1 MRKGWA
7 QKIWLT
13 PLFFTTGATAIFLCA
28 FGFSF
33 PMLFR
38 LGQVVAAM
46 LVVLSAADA
55 VILFSKNVKLKGKR
69 ELPKILGL
77 ADDTEVK
84 ILFELS
90 SPMPLQATIIDE
102 LPDQLQKRNFRIE
115 KTLEPGRNT
124 TMYKMRPIDRGIYK
138 FGTLNV
144 LLEGPLHFIKRRI
157 SLPLEREIAV
167 YPSIKQMHDTEL
179 LAFSRMASPMGHK
192 RHKRIGQSYEFEQ
205 ISPFTEGD
213 DYRSINWKA
222 TGKTRELMV
231 NHYQDERSQNLYCVI
246 SKGRAMK
253 MAFRNVT
260 YLDYA
265 INATLAISNVALKKY
280 DNVGLITFSNKI
292 GTALRAENRSGQIRK
307 ILDSLYHEKERTL
320 EPDFE
325 LLFKSVNRLARNRSL
340 ILLFAN
346 FETKHTA
353 DRALPLLKKIS
364 RKHLL
369 VMVLFKDSEL
379 MDKADQP
386 KESVEDVYRVT
397 LAAKQASEREEIANK
412 LRKQGIQTISCEPE
426 QLSVEVINKYME
438 LKSRGII

>member
-1 MRKGWA
+1 MKKGRA
-7 QKIWLT
+7 QKLWLT
-13 PLFFTTGATAIFLCA
+13 PLFFTTGITAIFLCA

-38 LGQVVAAM
+38 LGQVVAAI

-55 VILFSKNVKLKGKR
+55 IILFGNNVTLKGKR

-84 ILFELS
+84 LVLDLR

-102 LPDQLQKRNFRIE
+102 LPYQLQERKFRIE
-115 KTLEPGRNT
+115 TTLEAGKNT
-124 TMYKMRPIDRGIYK
+124 AAYKLRPIDRGIYK

-144 LLEGPLHFIKRRI
+144 LLEGPLHFVKRRVA
-157 SLPLEREIAV
+157 LPLSNEIAV
-167 YPSIKQMHDTEL
+167 YPSIKQMHETEL
-179 LAFSRMASPMGHK
+179 LAFSRMASPAGQK
-192 RHKRIGQSYEFEQ
+192 RYKRIGQSYEFEQ

-253 MAFRNVT
+253 MAFRHVT

-307 ILDSLYHEKERTL
+307 ILDSLYHEKERSL

-353 DRALPLLKKIS
+353 DRALPLLKKMS

-379 MDKADQP
+379 VDNANQP

-412 LRKQGIQTISCEPE
+412 LRKQGIQTISCVPE

>member
-1 MRKGWA
+1 MRKGWS
-7 QKIWLT
+7 QKLWLT

-33 PMLFR
+33 PLLFR
-38 LGQVVAAM
+38 LGQVVAAI
-46 LVVLSAADA
+46 LVILSAADA
-55 VILFSKNVKLKGKR
+55 VLLFNKNVSLKGSR
-69 ELPKILGL
+69 ELPNILGL

-84 ILFELS
+84 IILDLIS
-90 SPMPLQATIIDE
+90 SIPLQATIIDE
-102 LPDQLQKRNFRIE
+102 LPNQLQERNFKME

-124 TMYKMRPIDRGIYK
+124 AVYKMRPIDRGIYK
-138 FGTLNV
+138 FGLLNV
-144 LLEGPLHFIKRRI
+144 LLEGPLHFIKRRVA
-157 SLPLEREIAV
+157 LPLTSEIGV
-167 YPSIKQMHDTEL
+167 YPSIKQMHETEL
-179 LAFSRMASPMGHK
+179 LAFSRTASPVGQK
-192 RHKRIGQSYEFEQ
+192 RYKRIGQSYEFEQ

-222 TGKTRELMV
+222 SGKTRELMV

-253 MAFRNVT
+253 MAFRHIT

-280 DNVGLITFSNKI
+280 DNVGLITFSDKI

-307 ILDSLYHEKERTL
+307 VLDSLYHEKERTL

-379 MDKADQP
+379 VDKAEQT

-412 LRKQGIQTISCEPE
+412 LRKQGIQTISCMPE
-426 QLSVEVINKYME
+426 QLSVEVINKYLE

>member
-1 MRKGWA
+1 MKKGRT
-7 QKIWLT
+7 QRVWLT
-13 PLFFTTGATAIFLCA
+13 PLFFTTGTTAIFLCA

-33 PMLFR
+33 PLLFI
-38 LGQVVAAM
+38 LGQVVAGI
-46 LVVLSAADA
+46 LVILSAADA
-55 VILFSKNVKLKGKR
+55 FILFRKKVPLQGKR

-77 ADDTEVK
+77 ADDTEVRI
-84 ILFELS
+84 ILDFDS
-90 SPMPLQATIIDE
+90 TMPLEATIIDE
-102 LPDQLQKRNFRIE
+102 LPDQLQERDFKIE
-115 KTLEPGRNT
+115 KTLEVGRNT
-124 TMYKMRPIDRGIYK
+124 MAYSMRPIDRGVYQ

-144 LLEGPLHFIKRRI
+144 LLEGPLRFMKRRI
-157 SLPLEREIAV
+157 ALPLENEISV
-167 YPSIKQMHDTEL
+167 YPSIKQMHETEL
-179 LAFSRMASPMGHK
+179 LAFSRMASPVGHK

-253 MAFRNVT
+253 MAFRHVT

-292 GTALRAENRSGQIRK
+292 GTALRAENRAGQIRK

-325 LLFKSVNRLARNRSL
+325 LLFKSVDRLARNRSL

-346 FETKHTA
+346 FETGHTA
-353 DRALPLLKKIS
+353 NRALPLLKKIN

-379 MDKADQP
+379 TDMAAKA

-412 LRKQGIQTISCEPE
+412 LRKQGIQTISCHPE

>member
-1 MRKGWA
+1 MKKGWA
-7 QKIWLT
+7 QKVWLT
-13 PLFFTTGATAIFLCA
+13 PLFFTTGATAVFLCA

-33 PMLFR
+33 PLLFR
-38 LGQVVAAM
+38 LGQVVAAI
-46 LVVLSAADA
+46 LVILSLADA
-55 VILFSKNVKLKGKR
+55 FILFSNKVSLSGKR
-69 ELPKILGL
+69 QLPNILGL

-84 ILFELS
+84 IILDLKSLLPF
-90 SPMPLQATIIDE
+90 QATIIDE
-102 LPDQLQKRNFRIE
+102 LPDQLQERHFRLE
-115 KTLEPGRNT
+115 KTLEIGRNAT
-124 TMYKMRPIDRGIYK
+124 AYTIRPIDRGIYN

-157 SLPLEREIAV
+157 PLPLEHEIGV
-167 YPSIKQMHDTEL
+167 YPSIKQMHETEL
-179 LAFSRMASPMGHK
+179 LAFSRMASPVGHK
-192 RHKRIGQSYEFEQ
+192 RYKRIGQSYEFEQ

-253 MAFRNVT
+253 MAFRHVT

-353 DRALPLLKKIS
+353 ERALPLLKKIS

-379 MDKADQP
+379 IEMADQP
-386 KESVEDVYRVT
+386 KETVEEVYRVT
-397 LAAKQASEREEIANK
+397 LAAKQAGEREEIVNK
-412 LRKQGIQTISCEPE
+412 LRTQGIQTISCEPE
-426 QLSVEVINKYME
+426 NLSVEVINKYME